1 MPAIFSHPTADSY
14 PVQVVPNDSNLEINA
29 YDLAASIP
37 EYVWDALRQN
47 PVRTNVVLPLAEKAR
62 LHEAKT
68 LDDQQLWLTCVSTT
82 ESDSKRVDLVLS
94 FSRNTLGDYPLFIVP
109 TVPFS
114 HLTQQFLVPRLQ
126 SLMLAIQKFV
136 PRSRVYS
143 VFAPE
148 PVAELFAR
156 LWSDSTGIWHYPE
169 PYYAAQLSFCTQ
181 RSFKNRQATTM
192 REGSH
197 YNLRPAIPSDLLAVA
212 NLCLEFSQGSEPFV
226 LDWEGAVREAEMLI
240 YNKQVWVHEIQSS
253 SDSSSSESSESE
265 STEIA
270 CLVAFTRNTRT
281 TATITKVVTSYNHRG
296 LGCAQRLVRQVCKH
310 LLHTGKQSVALYVA
324 HDNIPAG
331 KVYHKVGFVGLNGL
345 EESIEGVE
353 RWSEIGFDRTK
364 VQLGHW

>member
-1 MPAIFSHPTADSY
+1 MPAIFSNPTADSY
-14 PVQVVPNDSNLEINA
+14 PIQVVPNDSNLEINV

-47 PVRTNVVLPLAEKAR
+47 P
-62 LHEAKT
+62 
-68 LDDQQLWLTCVSTT
+68 
-82 ESDSKRVDLVLS
+82 
-94 FSRNTLGDYPLFIVP
+94 
-109 TVPFS
+109 
-114 HLTQQFLVPRLQ
+114 FLVPRLQ

-212 NLCLEFSQGSEPFV
+212 KLCLEFSQGSEPFV

-240 YNKQVWVHEIQSS
+240 YNKQVWVHEIQGA
-253 SDSSSSESSESE
+253 SDSSSSES
-265 STEIA
+265 
-270 CLVAFTRNTRT
+270 R
-281 TATITKVVTSYNHRG
+281 
-296 LGCAQRLVRQVCKH
+296 
-310 LLHTGKQSVALYVA
+310 
-324 HDNIPAG
+324 
-331 KVYHKVGFVGLNGL
+331 KVYHKVGFVGLNGS